1 MAIARF
7 KSFDRVRELLE
18 EVGVNLGAIDPDG
31 CIQHAIGVLS
41 GEQEPLVRRDPAESI
56 GQTEPALSV
65 MSPDPESTEV
75 AKAEV
80 PASPNTGVVI
90 DGEEDEGADDDTLTP
105 EEQRQGALVGRV
117 EARVAGMLRKVP
129 RKLMLSPNGSGQY
142 LLAQR
147 HSETG
152 ALDPALLRGS
162 PRAANFDIDGVWRET

>member
-65 MSPDPESTEV
+65 MSPDP
-75 AKAEV
+75 
-80 PASPNTGVVI
+80 
-90 DGEEDEGADDDTLTP
+90 
-105 EEQRQGALVGRV
+105 R
-117 EARVAGMLRKVP
+117 ARRLPRRKF
-129 RKLMLSPNGSGQY
+129 
-142 LLAQR
+142 
-147 HSETG
+147 
-152 ALDPALLRGS
+152 LLRPTPGS
-162 PRAANFDIDGVWRET
+162 